1 MLVTI
6 LVAAG
11 ALASACFVTM
21 EVASYRVAHDL
32 IPSQQHLE
40 MHFSVAGD
48 WLLQASHIL
57 LPREG
62 E

>member
-1 MLVTI
+1 MVI
-6 LVAAG
+6 MGVACNM
-11 ALASACFVTM
+11 SAD
-21 EVASYRVAHDL
+21 DL

-48 WLLQASHIL
+48 WLLQVSHIL
-57 LPREG
+57 LPHEG